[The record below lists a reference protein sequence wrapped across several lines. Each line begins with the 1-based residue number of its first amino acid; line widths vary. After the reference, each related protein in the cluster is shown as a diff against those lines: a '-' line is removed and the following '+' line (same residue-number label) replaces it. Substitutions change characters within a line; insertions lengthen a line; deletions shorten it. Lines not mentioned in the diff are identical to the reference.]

1 MAGQIDN
8 RNQGRKGSMKRELL
22 KIENGY
28 SFWKFTQGRLV
39 EWNITPMHHDAPG
52 GGYADKEYIEGVKHQ
67 KFDKRERK
75 NATVIV
81 I

>member
-1 MAGQIDN
+1 
-8 RNQGRKGSMKRELL
+8 MKRELL

-28 SFWKFTQGRLV
+28 NFWKFTQGAGV
-39 EWNITPMHHDAPG
+39 WWNITPTSSDYEPTT
-52 GGYADKEYIEGVKHQ
+52 GYADKEYIEGVKHQ